1 MSNTG
6 LKRRDINTSTPEET
20 EHHGF
25 LLGQTVRPGAVVALF
40 GELGAGKT
48 TFLKGF
54 VQGASSHTAADV
66 TSPTF
71 TYLHIYPPVYHF
83 DLYRLR
89 SENDFLAMGFDEY
102 FSSDNICCIEW
113 SEKIPSLLPPHTI
126 RVRLEHAGD
135 NKRWIQIEGAWAN

>member
-1 MSNTG
+1 MSNIG
-6 LKRRDINTSTPEET
+6 LKRRDIETATPEET
-20 EHHGF
+20 EHQGF
-25 LLGQTVRPGAVVALF
+25 LLGSQVRPGSVVALF
-40 GELGAGKT
+40 GDLGAGKT

-54 VQGASSHTAADV
+54 VQGASSHNARDV

-89 SENDFLAMGFDEY
+89 SENDFLAMGFDEH
-102 FSSDNICCIEW
+102 FSPDNICCIEW

-126 RVRLEHAGD
+126 RIHFEHAGKD
-135 NKRWIQIEGAWAN
+135 KRLIRIEGSWEN